1 MIIGIKMKQARRRS
15 NLKPIQSEF
24 NKSLKSIDLFDINN
38 KINAKRNIMKVVNK
52 RQILLNRKPNR
63 RE

>member
-1 MIIGIKMKQARRRS
+1 MKQARRRS